1 MSLRRRPRA
10 KSTENVLA
18 RKFGY
23 TIGKAIGK
31 GTYSKVC
38 LAINSKGET
47 FACKII
53 KKKVDFV
60 DFIEK
65 FLPRELEIIAAIKH
79 PNIVQV
85 IYKSC

>member
-1 MSLRRRPRA
+1 MSLRRRPTA
-10 KSTENVLA
+10 KSTENVLL
-18 RKFGY
+18 RKLGY
-23 TIGKAIGK
+23 TIGKTIGK

-38 LAINSKGET
+38 LAANSKGET
-47 FACKII
+47 FACKMI

-65 FLPRELEIIAAIKH
+65 FLPRELEIIATIKH

-85 IYKSC
+85 F